1 MTNEMPTAS
10 ADSRWGLQSRLL
22 LHVSRTFALTI
33 PQLPKPLERSVG
45 NGYLLCRIADTIEDD
60 PNLGLDDKLVYFENF
75 LQVLNGEAC
84 AEEFAA
90 TLHDALSDRML
101 PAERELVKTT
111 PEILALTRTL
121 SNTQQQ
127 ALIRCATIMSYGM
140 HRFQTQKSLDGLPD
154 VPEMSHYCYA
164 VAGVVGEMLTELFCD
179 YSEEMNAHRDE
190 MMPLALCFGQG
201 LQLTNILKDIWEDQ
215 QDGSCW
221 LPRTAFSADEQYLG
235 KLIRT
240 EQPQGLT
247 DGINQI
253 IGIAHSNLESAIR
266 YSQFIPKSEVGIRRF
281 CLWAIGM
288 ATVTLKK
295 IHRNPGYHDGD
306 QVKIT
311 RRQVGTVVHSV
322 NAINFSNQLVNAW
335 FRLTSNGLP
344 DCADASACDPHKLQQ
359 LIAAAQFGK
368 AQSGTAQ
375 SGMLLESVGTVQE
388 VR

>member
-33 PQLPKPLERSVG
+33 PQLPKSLERSVG

-60 PNLGLDDKLVYFENF
+60 PNLGLDDKLDYFETF
-75 LQVLNGEAC
+75 LQVLNKEAC
-84 AEEFAA
+84 AEEFA
-90 TLHDALSDRML
+90 TSLHDALSDRIL
-101 PAERELVKTT
+101 PAERELVKAT
-111 PEILALTRTL
+111 PEILRLTQSL
-121 SNTQQQ
+121 SSTQQQ

-140 HRFQTQKSLDGLPD
+140 HRFQTQKSLDGLSD
-154 VPEMSHYCYA
+154 VREMSHYCYA

-179 YSEEMNAHRDE
+179 YSEAMNARRDE
-190 MMPLALCFGQG
+190 MMSLALCFGQG
-201 LQLTNILKDIWEDQ
+201 LQLTNILKDVWEDK
-215 QDGSCW
+215 QDGCCW
-221 LPRTAFSADEQYLG
+221 LPRTAFSSDDKHLG

-247 DGINQI
+247 DGINQV
-253 IGIAHSNLESAIR
+253 IGIAHHNLESAIR

-288 ATVTLKK
+288 AAVTLKK
-295 IHRNPGYHDGD
+295 IHRNPGYHNGD

-322 NAINFSNQLVNAW
+322 NAINFSNQLVSAW
-335 FRLTSNGLP
+335 FKLASSGLP
-344 DCADASACDPHKLQQ
+344 KCDDASACDPEKLQQ
-359 LIAAAQFGK
+359 LIAAAQFDTRHT
-368 AQSGTAQ
+368 S
-375 SGMLLESVGTVQE
+375 MLFESDEKMQE